1 MRLEK
6 ICEKMHFNEIGKP
19 GTVVEC
25 IIGNKYV
32 SPPLFDGTLYEVT
45 DIEDGLLNITGYA
58 KQGFCSERFKKAN
71 I

>member
-1 MRLEK
+1 MKLEK

-32 SPPLFDGTLYEVT
+32 SPPLKICAGRNVGNFIVLEGKEKR
-45 DIEDGLLNITGYA
+45 G
-58 KQGFCSERFKKAN
+58 GFFASRFKKAN